1 MANEPTLTTGAGVP
15 VADNQ
20 NWPTA
25 GPRSACHKTIG

>member
-25 GPRSACHKTIG
+25 RPRAAGHRTIG